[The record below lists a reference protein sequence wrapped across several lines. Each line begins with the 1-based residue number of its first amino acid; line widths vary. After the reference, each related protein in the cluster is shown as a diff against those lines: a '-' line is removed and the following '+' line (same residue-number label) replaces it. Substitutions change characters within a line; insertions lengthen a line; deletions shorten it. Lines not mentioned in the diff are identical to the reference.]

1 MLRRRGKIKKEYEH
15 LANKVTKDLKDLVCY
30 LIYDQ
35 KLDPE
40 EVIGTVTS
48 ATVLLVS
55 QENTKK
61 RMRNS
66 KEDSGLQFRSGREA
80 FKKSHKSNPEG

>member
-15 LANKVTKDLKDLVCY
+15 LANKVTKDMETLIHY
-30 LIYDQ
+30 LMYDQ

-40 EVIGTVTS
+40 VIIGTITS

-61 RMRNS
+61 RMKTS
-66 KEDSGLQFRSGREA
+66 KEDSGLRFRSGREGR
-80 FKKSHKSNPEG
+80 SDSDKSNSNK